1 MTSTPA
7 IIALASQGLPD
18 ADAPEWVHLLPIQ
31 GGKVLT
37 RDPRGPYTVPDV
49 DAVIAA
55 SMAEAEGLL
64 IDENHVTDAPG
75 NQGREAPA
83 RGWIKEMQARA
94 DGIWGRVE
102 WNAAGRALLA
112 ERAYRRLSPVI
123 RHLADKKI
131 IQIIGASLTNRPNLV
146 GITALN
152 TENAG
157 MSWDKIAKALGLADG
172 AGEEDIL
179 TAIGKMAT
187 ATAAQS
193 ALAEVGTALGVANG
207 DSAAIVAA
215 AKAAK
220 AGDTAMTALQ
230 AELKDVSAKLVAL
243 QTEGAR
249 DRAAAFVDGA
259 IKRGHVGVKPLRDH
273 YIARHMADAAAV
285 EKEIGAMP
293 VIAPGALPAPAKVG
307 ADGAIL
313 SLNAEQAQVAAAL
326 GISQADYLKT
336 LNAEKGVLA

>member
-1 MTSTPA
+1 MADGTTTINNVAPLRNVS
-7 IIALASQGLPD
+7 ALSALIERVAGRDYGLPGMACFYGPSGYGKSIAATWCANRFD
-18 ADAPEWVHLLPIQ
+18 ARLVQVKSSWTSRKLCEAILLEM
-31 GGKVLT
+31 GVK
-37 RDPRGPYTVPDV
+37 PRGSIADMI
-49 DAVIAA
+49 DAI
-55 SMAEAEGLL
+55 S
-64 IDENHVTDAPG
+64 
-75 NQGREAPA
+75 
-83 RGWIKEMQARA
+83 
-94 DGIWGRVE
+94 
-102 WNAAGRALLA
+102 
-112 ERAYRRLSPVI
+112 ER
-123 RHLADKKI
+123 LADKKI

-179 TAIGKMAT
+179 AAIGKMTT

-193 ALAEVGTALGVANG
+193 ALAEVGTALGVADG

-230 AELKDVSAKLVAL
+230 AELNKVAADLVAL
-243 QTEGAR
+243 QTETKREKAT
-249 DRAAAFVDGA
+249 AFVDAA
-259 IKRGHVGVKPLRDH
+259 IARGCVGVKPRRDH
-273 YIARHMADAAAV
+273 YIARHMADPEGV
-285 EKEIGAMP
+285 EADVNAMQ
-293 VIAPGALPAPAKVG
+293 VLAPGTLPAPAKVA

-313 SLNAEQAQVAAAL
+313 SLNAEQAKVAAAL